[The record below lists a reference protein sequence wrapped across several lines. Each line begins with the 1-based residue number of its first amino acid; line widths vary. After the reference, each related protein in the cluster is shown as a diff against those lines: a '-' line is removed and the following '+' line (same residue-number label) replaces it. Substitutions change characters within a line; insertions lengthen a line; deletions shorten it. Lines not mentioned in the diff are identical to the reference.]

1 MVSKKYCMTLIL
13 LKIVAKPLRKIIIL
27 LLIFFSVPAFS
38 LTVGGLY
45 SAQVSVKDQSA
56 TQVLNAKKQGLA
68 QVLVKVTGQTQSL
81 NNAKIRAGLA
91 RAEAYLQSFS
101 FTTQLTN
108 GQPQAMMELV
118 FDKLQVNQLISDSS
132 LPIWGADR
140 AAVLVWL
147 VEDKQGTRQ
156 MVNNDGHLMVAQI
169 MSQAD
174 QRGMPLIW
182 PLLDLE
188 DQVSISGGDLWGL
201 FKEPIENASHR
212 YQPDAV
218 LIGRMLQDSQQL
230 WRVEWSFWLDDVEQQ
245 WSSQGAD
252 LVALVGPMQDRISS
266 SLVAKF
272 ALSTRIESQSEDL
285 PQSAILRI
293 DQVIELEAYVE
304 LQTMLQG
311 IAGVQSVQLYS
322 ASGSTLEFIIQ
333 AQSHLAQ
340 VKSIIDLKRNLRAV
354 DSVGAEQDINTDD
367 TPLWHYQWN

>member
-1 MVSKKYCMTLIL
+1 MTLIL

-27 LLIFFSVPAFS
+27 LLMLFSVPAFS

-45 SAQVSVKDQSA
+45 SAQVSVKDQST
-56 TQVLNAKKQGLA
+56 TQVLNAKKLGLA
-68 QVLVKVTGQTQSL
+68 QVLVKVTGQSKSL

-91 RAEAYLQSFS
+91 HAEEYLQSFS

-108 GQPQAMMELV
+108 GQPQAMMELA
-118 FDKLQVNQLISDSS
+118 FDKLQVNQLISDAS

-147 VEDKQGTRQ
+147 VEDMQGTRQ
-156 MVNNDGHLMVAQI
+156 IVNDDGHPMVAQI

-174 QRGMPLIW
+174 QRGMPLLW

-188 DQVSISGGDLWGL
+188 DQVSINGGDLWGV

-218 LIGRMLQDSQQL
+218 LIGRMFLNSRQL
-230 WRVEWSFWLDDVEQQ
+230 WRVEWNFWLDDVEQQ

-252 LVALVGPMQDRISS
+252 LAALVEPLQDRLSS

-272 ALSTRIESQSEDL
+272 ALSTSIENQAEDL
-285 PQSAILRI
+285 PKSAILRVG
-293 DQVIELEAYVE
+293 QVIEFEDYVE

-322 ASGSTLEFIIQ
+322 ANGSTLEFIILV
-333 AQSHLAQ
+333 QSQLAQ

-354 DSVGAEQDINTDD
+354 NSIGAEQGINTDD

>member
-1 MVSKKYCMTLIL
+1 MTLIL
-13 LKIVAKPLRKIIIL
+13 LKIVAKPLRKIIIFL
-27 LLIFFSVPAFS
+27 LMFFSVPAFS

-56 TQVLNAKKQGLA
+56 TQVINAKKRGLA
-68 QVLVKVTGQTQSL
+68 QVLVKVTGQTKSL

-91 RAEAYLQSFS
+91 HAEAYLQSFS

-108 GQPQAMMELV
+108 GQSQAMMELA
-118 FDKLQVNQLISDSS
+118 FDKLQVNQLISDAS

-140 AAVLVWL
+140 AAVLLWL

-156 MVNNDGHLMVAQI
+156 IVNDDGHPMVAQI

-174 QRGMPLIW
+174 QRGMPLLW

-188 DQVSISGGDLWGL
+188 DQVSINGGDLWGV

-218 LIGRMLQDSQQL
+218 LIGRMFQDSQQL
-230 WRVEWSFWLDDVEQQ
+230 WRVEWNFWLDDVEQQ

-252 LVALVGPMQDRISS
+252 LAALVDPLQDRLSS

-272 ALSTRIESQSEDL
+272 ALSTIESQDEDL
-285 PQSAILRI
+285 PQSAILRV
-293 DQVIELEAYVE
+293 DQVIEFEDYVE

-322 ASGSTLEFIIQ
+322 ASGSTLEFLIL
-333 AQSHLAQ
+333 AQSHLTQ

-354 DSVGAEQDINTDD
+354 DSIGAAQGINRDD

>member
-1 MVSKKYCMTLIL
+1 MTLIL
-13 LKIVAKPLRKIIIL
+13 LKIMAKPLRKIIIL
-27 LLIFFSVPAFS
+27 LLMLFSAPAFS

-56 TQVLNAKKQGLA
+56 TQVLNAKKLGLA
-68 QVLVKVTGQTQSL
+68 QVLVKVTGQSQSL

-91 RAEAYLQSFS
+91 HAEAYLQSFS

-108 GQPQAMMELV
+108 GQPQAMMELA
-118 FDKLQVNQLISDSS
+118 FDKLQVNQLISDAS

-156 MVNNDGHLMVAQI
+156 IVNDDGHPMVAQI

-174 QRGMPLIW
+174 QRGMPLLW

-188 DQVSISGGDLWGL
+188 DQVSINGGDLWGV

-218 LIGRMLQDSQQL
+218 LIGRMFQDSQQL
-230 WRVEWSFWLDDVEQQ
+230 WRVEWNFWLDGVEQQ

-252 LVALVGPMQDRISS
+252 LVALVDPLQDRLSS

-272 ALSTRIESQSEDL
+272 ALSTSIESQAEDL
-285 PQSAILRI
+285 PRSAILRV
-293 DQVIELEAYVE
+293 DQVIEFEDYVE
-304 LQTMLQG
+304 LQKMLQG
-311 IAGVQSVQLYS
+311 IAGVQSVQLYN
-322 ASGSTLEFIIQ
+322 ASGSNLEFIIL
-333 AQSHLAQ
+333 AQSNLAQ

-354 DSVGAEQDINTDD
+354 DSIGVEQGINADD
-367 TPLWHYQWN
+367 RPLWHYQWN